1 MEDLMIECERSQAIA
16 NQAEKRTRSFDKT
29 IDDWKHK
36 VADLQAE
43 LERALADGRGAAAE
57 VYRMKASVD
66 EAHDT
71 VEALR
76 RENKNL
82 SG

>member
-1 MEDLMIECERSQAIA
+1 MCVCRSQALA
-16 NQAEKRTRSFDKT
+16 NQAEKRQRGFDKT
-29 IDDWKHK
+29 IDEWKQK

-43 LERALADGRGAAAE
+43 LERSNAEGRGNAAE
-57 VYRMKASVD
+57 VYRLKAQID
-66 EAHDT
+66 ETHESI
-71 VEALR
+71 EALR